1 MDSARGK
8 QSSKRTAWRSFFRFN
23 VPNVS
28 RQPLESQVQTAE
40 CYRETRERMQFMCVD
55 TIVHVYRYTRYLVA
69 QWHSH
74 TTRLELFYI
83 LHVGGGGASGPRLRR
98 PPPLPRIQKVLSVC
112 VFAALRCLENWN
124 PRVCCY
130 QTELVNWIGLLYVY
144 IYKKKSFLPTR
155 EKTSWSF

>member
-98 PPPLPRIQKVLSVC
+98 PPPPQDSKSSVSVC
-112 VFAALRCLENWN
+112 FCSFALSWKLKPQSLLLSNRAGKLNW
-124 PRVCCY
+124 VVIC
-130 QTELVNWIGLLYVY
+130 IY
-144 IYKKKSFLPTR
+144 I
-155 EKTSWSF
+155 